1 MSTLFFSAST
11 SLVASESLGIRI
23 LNKIKLDQNQG
34 YIDGEEEASESPQQS
49 LVLVDYMFVAMTYIV
64 YFKLSIFY
72 LCL

>member
-1 MSTLFFSAST
+1 MSILFFSAST
-11 SLVASESLGIRI
+11 SPVASESLGIRI